1 MAPKLYAPTKF
12 GQSLIIEEGSD
23 KAIQWLMIMM
33 AVFGLKYHSFAA
45 IIN

>member
-1 MAPKLYAPTKF
+1 MAPKLLHQQNL
-12 GQSLIIEEGSD
+12 QSLIIEEGSD

-45 IIN
+45 IIT